1 MGGSGGRRRVGLC
14 LTFLVVTTGF
24 VACGGKSEQAQ
35 AQELILGAAQATYA
49 AGTAQVLLSLEG
61 LGDGEGDGQVDFAND
76 QSEASVDLPSGPATV
91 YVDGTTVLI
100 QIDDV
105 ITVLDPDDLDP
116 LGQLRLLLLFLSPG
130 QVVQLLNGLDGD
142 VDIVGADP
150 VDGVDATHYRFG
162 VSLDAV
168 LDSLDGDARDV
179 MADLLAALDLGTLD
193 VDVWLDDDG
202 RVLRFQ
208 TVVDVD
214 GEPVTVTIGYSDFG
228 SEVDIQIPEA
238 GAALSSEEFELAT
251 ADVSGAGWTGQSE
264 IVQTSNAGWYAQGP
278 LDSFEITLRCRPNG
292 NCVNRES
299 GNPWRQTGPGTYTVT
314 ADFTGDCTDTATGAV
329 TTPGGYHETAEYTWT
344 VSDAV
349 DGMATEFTEVGT
361 IHGEITAAGRADGC
375 TFNGTPGGDVSGDAR
390 VEGTATRN

>member
-1 MGGSGGRRRVGLC
+1 VGLC
-14 LTFLVVTTGF
+14 LTFLVVTTAF
-24 VACGGKSEQAQ
+24 VACGGKSAQAE

-49 AGTAQVLLSLEG
+49 AGTAQVALSLAG
-61 LGDGEGDGQVDFAND
+61 LGDGEGEGQVDFAND
-76 QSEASVDLPSGPATV
+76 QSEASIDLPSGSPTV
-91 YVDGTTVLI
+91 YVDGTDVLI
-100 QIDDV
+100 QIDGV
-105 ITVLDPDDLDP
+105 TTLVDPDDLDP

-142 VDIVGADP
+142 VDIVGSEP
-150 VDGVDATHYRFG
+150 VDGVDATHYRLN

-228 SEVDIQIPEA
+228 SEVDIRIPEA
-238 GAALSSEEFELAT
+238 SAALSSEEFELAT
-251 ADVSGAGWTGQSE
+251 ADVSGAGWTGRSE
-264 IVQTSNAGWYAQGP
+264 IVQTSDAAWYAEGP
-278 LDSFEITLRCRPNG
+278 LDPFELALRCRPNG

-299 GNPWRQTGPGTYTVT
+299 GNAWRQTGPGTYTVT
-314 ADFTGDCTDTATGAV
+314 SDFTGDCTDTATGQV

-344 VSDAV
+344 VSDAA

-375 TFNGTPGGDVSGDAR
+375 TFDGSPGGNVTGDAT
-390 VEGTATRN
+390 VEGTATRT